1 MPSPNNVL
9 RKRPRSGPRQTWD
22 DRIFDAVVLFVLSV
36 ALLLVAYPIVFIVS
50 ASFSSG
56 TAVMSGRVVLWPVEP
71 TTMAYAAAFKNPNI
85 MLGYRNSLFY
95 TFAGGGV
102 NLVMAMLAAFPLSRK
117 RLWGRPVINLLFIF
131 TMFFSGGLIPTYRL
145 VISLGIYNTV
155 WAMILPGAM
164 SVWFV
169 LLIRTYIQG
178 SIPEELFESAELDGC
193 GAVRLLWQMVL
204 PLSGP
209 ILAVVALYC
218 AVGIWSSYFDAFI
231 YLRNSKLYPLQVIL
245 RDILIMNNISPDML
259 VDAREMAMRQAL
271 KNLLKYSLIV
281 IASAPLLVMYPFVQ
295 RYFVKGIMIGSVKG

>member
-1 MPSPNNVL
+1 MRRRF
-9 RKRPRSGPRQTWD
+9 RKRQTWD
-22 DRIFDAVVLFVLSV
+22 DNLFDAMVTILLVISFV
-36 ALLLVAYPIVFIVS
+36 LVAYPLVYIVS

-56 TAVMSGRVVLWPVEP
+56 NAVMSGQVRLWPVEP
-71 TTMAYAAAFKNPNI
+71 TLLAYTAAFKNPNI

-95 TFAGGGV
+95 TLAGV
-102 NLVMAMLAAFPLSRK
+102 VLNLLMGMLAAFPLSRK
-117 RLWGRPVINLLFIF
+117 KLFGRAVINLFFIF
-131 TMFFSGGLIPTYRL
+131 TLFFSGGLIPTYLL
-145 VISLGIYNTV
+145 VMNLGIYNTV

-164 SVWFV
+164 SVWYV
-169 LLIRTYIQG
+169 ILMRTYIQG
-178 SIPEELFESAELDGC
+178 SIPEELLESAELDGC
-193 GAVRLLWQMVL
+193 SAFRLLLQMVA

-245 RDILIMNNISPDML
+245 RSILIMNNISPDML

-281 IASAPLLVMYPFVQ
+281 IASAPLLIMYPFVQ
-295 RYFVKGIMIGSVKG
+295 RHFKKGIMIGSVKG